1 MKILKERELLPLGSI
16 VMLKDGEKKLMI
28 YGRAQI
34 AVADSAEFDY
44 IACLWPE
51 GNIDEEFMYLFNHS
65 DIDEVFHQ
73 GYSDSEDVAFMEVL
87 GW

>member
-1 MKILKERELLPLGSI
+1 MKNLKERDLLPLGSI
-16 VMLKDGEKKLMI
+16 VLLRDGEKKLMI

-34 AVADSAEFDY
+34 AVADNDEFDY

-51 GNIDEEFMYLFNHS
+51 GNIDEEFMYLFNQS
-65 DIDEVFHQ
+65 DIDMVFHQ
-73 GYSDSEDVAFMEVL
+73 GYTDSEDAAFIEVL